1 MRPFTNPR
9 LTEPAV
15 WRRQEAG
22 SRNTY
27 GEFVPGATADK
38 DIRVTT
44 APGGAPREPTP
55 AGQRVSDLRTFWVDK
70 STIRGAADATTEAA
84 ALDPATPREADIIVY
99 GGSDWRINDALD
111 WGDFLEL
118 RTLRSDE

>member
-15 WRRQEAG
+15 WRRQAAG
-22 SRNTY
+22 ARNTY
-27 GEFVPGATADK
+27 GEFVPGATSDK

-44 APGGAPREPTP
+44 APGGAPRSELP
-55 AGQRVSDLRTFWVDK
+55 AGQRLTDLRTFWVDK
-70 STIRGAADATTEAA
+70 STIRGAADVTTEAA
-84 ALDPATPREADIIVY
+84 ALNPATPREADIIVY
-99 GGSDWRINDALD
+99 AGSSWRINDALD

-118 RTLRSDE
+118 RTLRTDE